1 MSSAFGISVT
11 TRSKISRQRRRRGL
25 SAARS
30 RGAGASGAGP
40 PYGERTTGTLPRPRR
55 ADTLRRGAGAA
66 GLSASAGLELD
77 GAAPF
82 GAQRE
87 SKYSIAAITELNS

>member
-1 MSSAFGISVT
+1 M
-11 TRSKISRQRRRRGL
+11 
-25 SAARS
+25 
-30 RGAGASGAGP
+30 
-40 PYGERTTGTLPRPRR
+40 LPRPRR
-55 ADTLRRGAGAA
+55 ADTLRCGAGA
-66 GLSASAGLELD
+66 GELSVSAGLELD